1 MLGSMALWG
10 ERPMTDKRFFSAS
23 GPFALH
29 EIATQVGA
37 EIAQPDRAGLILRDV
52 AELSSASDGDIS
64 VFCDAGH
71 AASFAASHASVIV
84 TSSQLSTHPH
94 NGCAL
99 LLTPNPRA
107 AFAQIG
113 QMFYPATRQGDIHTT
128 AVIGEG
134 AIIGARTRI
143 GANAVIGAGVTIG
156 EDCNIGAGSVI
167 THALVGNKVSIGYN
181 VSIGQEGFGYLPG
194 PKGLL
199 KIAQLGRVVI
209 EDGVEISSNC
219 AIDRGGL
226 GDTRIGMGTVI
237 GDLVH
242 IAHNVV
248 IGKMCVIAGQVG
260 IAGSTILDDYVMM
273 GGQVGISDH
282 LHIGKG
288 AKIAAKSGV
297 IRDIPAGQ
305 AVAGYPALP
314 SRQWHRQTVALA
326 RLIAGKCRGE

>member
-1 MLGSMALWG
+1 
-10 ERPMTDKRFFSAS
+10 MTDKRFFSAS
-23 GPFALH
+23 GPFSLH
-29 EIATQVGA
+29 EIASHVGA
-37 EIAQPDRAGLILRDV
+37 EIAQPERGELMLRDV
-52 AELSSASDGDIS
+52 AELASASNGDVS
-64 VFCDAGH
+64 VFCDAAH

-84 TSSQLSTHPH
+84 TSGKLSTHPH

-99 LLTPNPRA
+99 LIAANPRA
-107 AFAQIG
+107 TFAQIG
-113 QMFYPATRQGDIHTT
+113 QMFYPRPHQGYIHPS

-134 AIIGARTRI
+134 ATIGARTRV
-143 GANAVIGAGVTIG
+143 GPNVVIGDGVIIG
-156 EDCNIGAGSVI
+156 EDCTIGAGSVI
-167 THALVGNKVSIGYN
+167 THALIGDRVSIAYN

-194 PKGLL
+194 PKGLQ

-209 EDGVEISSNC
+209 EDSVEISSNC

-260 IAGSTILDDYVMM
+260 IAGSTVLDDYVMM

-297 IRDIPAGQ
+297 IRDIAAGET
-305 AVAGYPALP
+305 VAGYPALP

-326 RLIAGKCRGE
+326 KLIARKCSGPE